1 MARPSPAIIG
11 SIALHAGVGALMLY
25 VLTKQPEE
33 PRPVI
38 ASIPVSIISDTITV
52 EAAPGE
58 NPTDEVVPET
68 ETAPP
73 PPPTPETPPPPT
85 PRPTTTPTPRPPVT
99 PPRQPPRPPT
109 TQPREEPTLNTEDLL
124 TGKRRRADR
133 DNRRPPSGDRG
144 QGSAP
149 RAIGQGDLR
158 ALGAQVRPIWNCDL
172 PGAEAV
178 VVRVFVR
185 LDESGRIVGSP
196 RLDRPRSDAAYRAIS
211 DSLLRG
217 FRAAVPFDMP
227 AGYQEQELSFVFPA
241 SQYC

>member
-1 MARPSPAIIG
+1 MERPSPAIIG

-25 VLTKQPEE
+25 VLTQQPPE
-33 PRPVI
+33 PKPIITSV
-38 ASIPVSIISDTITV
+38 PVSIISDTITV

-73 PPPTPETPPPPT
+73 PTPETPPPT
-85 PRPTTTPTPRPPVT
+85 PRPTPTPTPRPPVT
-99 PPRQPPRPPT
+99 RPPVT
-109 TQPREEPTLNTEDLL
+109 RPPVAQPREEPSLNTEDLL

-133 DNRRPPSGDRG
+133 DNRRTAPPSGDRG
-144 QGSAP
+144 QSTAP
-149 RAIGQGDLR
+149 RAIGRGDLR

-172 PGAEAV
+172 PGAEQV

-185 LDESGRIVGSP
+185 LDAGGRIVGSP

-211 DSLLRG
+211 DSVLRG
-217 FRAAVPFDMP
+217 FRAAAPFDMP
-227 AGYQEQELSFVFPA
+227 AGYEAQELSFVFPA
-241 SQYC
+241 SEYC